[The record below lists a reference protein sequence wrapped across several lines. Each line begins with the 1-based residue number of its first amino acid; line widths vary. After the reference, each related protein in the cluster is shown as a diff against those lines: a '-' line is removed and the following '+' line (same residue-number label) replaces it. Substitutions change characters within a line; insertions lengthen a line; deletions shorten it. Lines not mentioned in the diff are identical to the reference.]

1 MRRILIEGGQT
12 LLPVHGVQSASV
24 LVEDGLIVATEDA
37 GGARP
42 DLVLHARGLLVL
54 PGLVDL
60 HGDWFELLVQP
71 RPGVGFPLDLALAQA
86 DRQFLLNGVT
96 TAYLAQGCSWEGGL
110 RGVPAATALVT
121 WLAANRARIGCD
133 MRVHLR
139 HEVFHV
145 DAVPIVENWL
155 ASGGIQMLV
164 LNEHLAEYEARIDNP
179 SKLAFWAAKSGHDT
193 TSFIAAIRAA
203 RSREAEVGPTL
214 ARLCAAAR
222 AAGVPIG
229 SHDDPDPATRAAFS
243 TLGANIAEF
252 PLTRATA
259 AAARAAGEPVILG
272 APNVLRGGSS
282 AGNASASD
290 IIADGNCDALCSD
303 YYIPSMLAAPF
314 RLVRDGVVPLS
325 AAWDLV
331 SGGPARAVGLDDRGA
346 IAAGRRAD
354 LLLVDATEPA
364 APRVLAA
371 IGAGRLLHAEA
382 QVLA

>member
-1 MRRILIEGGQT
+1 ML
-12 LLPVHGVQSASV
+12 
-24 LVEDGLIVATEDA
+24 D
-37 GGARP
+37 
-42 DLVLHARGLLVL
+42 ARGLLVL

-110 RGVPAATALVT
+110 RGVPAATALVE
-121 WLAANRARIGCD
+121 WLAAHRSRLGCD

-145 DAVPIVENWL
+145 DAVPIVEAWL
-155 ASGGIQMLV
+155 ARGTIHMLV
-164 LNEHLAEYEARIDNP
+164 LNEHLADYETRIENP
-179 SKLAFWAAKSGHDT
+179 AKLAFWAAKCGHDT

-203 RSREAEVGPTL
+203 RAREAEVAPTL

-222 AAGVPIG
+222 TAGVPIG
-229 SHDDPDPATRAAFS
+229 SHDDPDPATRASFS
-243 TLGANIAEF
+243 ALGANIAEF
-252 PLTRATA
+252 PPSRATA
-259 AAARAAGEPVILG
+259 AAARAAGEPVIMG

-282 AGNASASD
+282 AGNASAAD

-314 RLVRDGVVPLS
+314 RLVRDGIVTMA

-354 LLLVDATEPA
+354 LLLVDASTPE
-364 APRVLAA
+364 APRVVAA

-382 QVLA
+382 QVLG

>member
-1 MRRILIEGGQT
+1 MRRILVEGGLA
-12 LLPVHGVQSASV
+12 LLPEHGMQPVAL
-24 LVEDGLIVATEDA
+24 LVEDGLIAGIDHVA
-37 GGARP
+37 GPRP
-42 DLVLHARGLLVL
+42 DLVLDARGLLVL

-71 RPGVGFPLDLALAQA
+71 RPGVGFPLDLALTQA

-96 TAYLAQGCSWEGGL
+96 TAYLAQGCSWEGGM
-110 RGVPAATALVT
+110 RGLPAATALVE
-121 WLAANRARIGCD
+121 WLAAHRGRLGCD

-145 DAVPIVENWL
+145 DAVPMVAGWL
-155 ASGGIQMLV
+155 ASGAIHMLV
-164 LNEHLAEYEARIDNP
+164 LNEHLADYETRLESP
-179 SKLAFWAAKSGHDT
+179 VKLAFWAAKSGHDT

-203 RSREAEVGPTL
+203 RAREAEVQPTL

-222 AAGVPIG
+222 AAGVPVG
-229 SHDDPDPATRAAFS
+229 SHDDPDPATRASFS
-243 TLGANIAEF
+243 ALGANIAEF

-259 AAARAAGEPVILG
+259 AAARAAGEPVIMG

-282 AGNASASD
+282 AGNASARD

-314 RLVRDGVVPLS
+314 RLVRDGVVPLA

-331 SGGPARAVGLDDRGA
+331 SGGPARAVGLADRGA
-346 IAAGRRAD
+346 IQAGRRAD
-354 LLLVDATEPA
+354 LLLVDASEPA

-371 IGAGRLLHAEA
+371 IAAGRLRHAES